1 MLSVG
6 ISFVGPTIGSVFL
19 YTKDLQFLFAPDLLQ

>member
-6 ISFVGPTIGSVFL
+6 ISFVEPTIGSVFL
-19 YTKDLQFLFAPDLLQ
+19 YMKGLHFLFSPNLLQ